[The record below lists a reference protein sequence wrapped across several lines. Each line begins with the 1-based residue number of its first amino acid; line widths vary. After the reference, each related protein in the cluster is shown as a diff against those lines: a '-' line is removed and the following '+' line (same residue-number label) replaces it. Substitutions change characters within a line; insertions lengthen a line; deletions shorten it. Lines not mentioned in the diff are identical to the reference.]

1 VKKDWLQDGKACLQ
15 IEGVPL
21 DLSRITSAILKAFPY
36 TIEIGSMYK
45 KGQDIVSRRILDPV
59 QVERIIQELLNGG
72 PRRLL
77 SLEITS

>member
-15 IEGVPL
+15 IEGV
-21 DLSRITSAILKAFPY
+21 PY